1 MARGFLRRHE
11 IPGSFTGPS
20 RFVSAETRGFSLMTV
35 DDEDKDED
43 KPGFENY
50 ESSVFALATT
60 ERLD

>member
-1 MARGFLRRHE
+1 
-11 IPGSFTGPS
+11 
-20 RFVSAETRGFSLMTV
+20 MTV